1 MLPVRRTVSV
11 LLRSRCPVQVA
22 SYSTRSSGAAF
33 LNRLDFLAPA
43 QQQPQQH
50 SQPPFQRNT
59 DPWQNPPP
67 LPSITE
73 REFPTKGSSTS
84 SPLKGDDIS
93 DLESSP
99 LLDSSDAIDRV
110 KRPPKR
116 AFNKNRDAGGDNLSH
131 INGRTDGDADDDSDN
146 DTTGPRS
153 IIPDRARRDEEI
165 NAQWIQ
171 YISNEGNMGVKR
183 LSVVLQSI
191 DRSQYFLVEVNSRTN
206 PPICKLV
213 SKKELY
219 QKAKAE
225 KHAKKA
231 NELSKK
237 ELQLN
242 WATDP
247 HDLDHKLAKFK
258 SFLEKGYRVE
268 IQINGKKGRNTTQQ
282 ERDAVFE
289 KVKAE
294 FEPVA
299 KYVKQPEWIKPT
311 TVAMIFHGSNK
322 VKKQQ

>member
-11 LLRSRCPVQVA
+11 LLRSRCPAQVA
-22 SYSTRSSGAAF
+22 SYSTRSSGDAF

-43 QQQPQQH
+43 RQQPQQH
-50 SQPPFQRNT
+50 SQLPFQH
-59 DPWQNPPP
+59 DPWQNSPPP
-67 LPSITE
+67 PFTK
-73 REFPTKGSSTS
+73 RDFPAEGSFPS
-84 SPLKGDDIS
+84 SPLKGGDIG

-99 LLDSSDAIDRV
+99 LLDTSDDIDRV
-110 KRPPKR
+110 KKPPKR
-116 AFNKNRDAGGDNLSH
+116 AFNKNRDADNLSH
-131 INGRTDGDADDDSDN
+131 ISGRADGDDDDN
-146 DTTGPRS
+146 AIHTTGSRS
-153 IIPDRARRDEEI
+153 ITPDRARRDEEI

-183 LSVVLQSI
+183 LSAVLQSI
-191 DRSQYFLVEVNSRTN
+191 DRSQYFLIEVNSRTN

-225 KHAKKA
+225 KQAKKA

-247 HDLDHKLAKFK
+247 HDLDHKLTKFK

-268 IQINGKKGRNTTQQ
+268 VQINGKKGRSTTQE

-299 KYVKQPEWIKPT
+299 KYVKQPEWVKPT
-311 TVAMIFHGSNK
+311 TVNMIFHGSNK